1 MSKNLL
7 SALLLIALLI
17 LVFIFNT
24 RGDVTIDVG
33 FTKFSPVRSIAFFVF
48 SAIGVLIGVLIR

>member
-7 SALLLIALLI
+7 SALLLIALLV

-24 RGDVTIDVG
+24 RGHLTIDIGITDFRVV
-33 FTKFSPVRSIAFFVF
+33 KSIAFFIF
-48 SAIGVLIGVLIR
+48 SAVGVLIGVLIR